1 MRRFHVG
8 NSMSLDR
15 LYTAQEI
22 RLMDRALIVDY
33 GIPGLT
39 LMARA
44 ADAAVATILEAFPE
58 ASRFCVLCGS
68 GNNAGDGYL
77 VAAKLASKAHD
88 VTLVQVGDVDKLGSD
103 ALSARAHCLSV
114 GLEPRAWDEVLQD
127 GALEVDLFVDALLG
141 LGTSGPPRTP
151 FDRVIRWLNAMPA
164 PVLALDVPSG
174 LHPDFGRPEGECVQA
189 SHTMTFIADKIGL
202 RSESGPDYA
211 GVVSVSDLGMPAD
224 AVAQFQAM
232 GIRRLVA
239 QALPPRSRAAHKGDF
254 GHVLVIGG
262 DVGMAGAA
270 LLAGEAALRA
280 GAGLVTLATHP
291 HHASALSVYR
301 PELMVRGVSDAAML
315 APLIERADVV
325 AIGPGLGQSA
335 WSIDLFQRTIGI
347 EQPMVIDADALN
359 LFARAPRPMR
369 SAILTPHPKEA
380 ARLLDHGVVD
390 PDRLAVLDALQ
401 ARYQCVIVL
410 KGAATLVHDGET
422 AMVNTLGSPGM
433 ASAGM
438 GDALTG
444 CIAGLVV
451 QMDTLADAAGQGVA
465 HHGRAGAWAAAELG
479 EAGMLASDVIHRL
492 GRSLRGEGDAKRS

>member
-1 MRRFHVG
+1 
-8 NSMSLDR
+8 
-15 LYTAQEI
+15 
-22 RLMDRALIVDY
+22 
-33 GIPGLT
+33 
-39 LMARA
+39 
-44 ADAAVATILEAFPE
+44 
-58 ASRFCVLCGS
+58 
-68 GNNAGDGYL
+68 
-77 VAAKLASKAHD
+77 
-88 VTLVQVGDVDKLGSD
+88 
-103 ALSARAHCLSV
+103 
-114 GLEPRAWDEVLQD
+114 
-127 GALEVDLFVDALLG
+127 
-141 LGTSGPPRTP
+141 
-151 FDRVIRWLNAMPA
+151 
-164 PVLALDVPSG
+164 
-174 LHPDFGRPEGECVQA
+174 
-189 SHTMTFIADKIGL
+189 
-202 RSESGPDYA
+202 
-211 GVVSVSDLGMPAD
+211 
-224 AVAQFQAM
+224 
-232 GIRRLVA
+232 
-239 QALPPRSRAAHKGDF
+239 
-254 GHVLVIGG
+254 
-262 DVGMAGAA
+262 MAGAA
-270 LLAGEAALRA
+270 LLAGEAALRT

-359 LFARAPRPMR
+359 LLARAPRSMR

-410 KGAATLVHDGET
+410 KGAATLVHDGEA

-433 ASAGM
+433 ASAGI

-492 GRSLRGEGDAKRS
+492 GRSLRGDGDAKRS